1 MKKLSICLL
10 LAITQTAHAW
20 AREAPAPGDQGV
32 WYLQTS
38 VYTRHFSPDP
48 EHNNHQ
54 QLLGLEYHDASGWLL
69 GGATFL
75 NSFDQRAYYAYGG
88 KRYDSADYPLYVKLT
103 GGLLEGYHG
112 KYQNKIPLNRYG
124 VAPVVIP
131 SLGTYYGPVSAELV
145 LLGFNAAMI
154 TTGVRF

>member
-1 MKKLSICLL
+1 MKKLSIGLL
-10 LAITQTAHAW
+10 LAITQTAHAGG
-20 AREAPAPGDQGV
+20 REASAPADPGT

-103 GGLLEGYHG
+103 GGLLEGYHS

>member
-1 MKKLSICLL
+1 MKKSWICLL

-20 AREAPAPGDQGV
+20 AREAPAPVDQGA

-54 QLLGLEYHDASGWLL
+54 QLLGLEYQDASGWLL